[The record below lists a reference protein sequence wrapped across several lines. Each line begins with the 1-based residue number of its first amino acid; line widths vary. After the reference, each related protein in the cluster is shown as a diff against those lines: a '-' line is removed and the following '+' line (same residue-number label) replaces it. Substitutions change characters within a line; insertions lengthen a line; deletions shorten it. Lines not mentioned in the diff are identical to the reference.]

1 MALTEEKEETKGEAV
16 SKDGRRAHTLCQS
29 SSECRARCAE
39 ARAVAAHWSSPS
51 FIRKSSVL
59 TLVQPVVR
67 VREF

>member
-1 MALTEEKEETKGEAV
+1 M
-16 SKDGRRAHTLCQS
+16 AHTRANWAFAAAFASDL
-29 SSECRARCAE
+29 EAEVLEATAEEEARCAE